1 VYEPT
6 GEVSMDVIER
16 ALAIQREAS
25 VKGLDW
31 KNALGVL
38 EKIREELDEL
48 EQALRSGATESYND
62 EVGDILFSAVNLA
75 RMLAVDPEEALRN
88 AIDKFERRFRGVLAS
103 IEGSGRNMEDMSVEE
118 LDVLW
123 EKMKKAESSQST
135 SYLRV
140 PVRATLPERTDCNR

>member
-1 VYEPT
+1 
-6 GEVSMDVIER
+6 
-16 ALAIQREAS
+16 
-25 VKGLDW
+25 
-31 KNALGVL
+31 
-38 EKIREELDEL
+38 
-48 EQALRSGATESYND
+48 
-62 EVGDILFSAVNLA
+62 VNLA

>member
-31 KNALGVL
+31 KNASGVL

>member
-1 VYEPT
+1 
-6 GEVSMDVIER
+6 MDVIER

-31 KNALGVL
+31 KNASGVL